1 MYNSLKLKVNFKIQ
15 LQEETGSERRTI
27 VHEFRRTSIFLS
39 RYRLVQLLKFVKE
52 QCTHMQKQYIYFTM
66 YKKFKKQFIIIYKT
80 FLYKCDAK
88 NTIEKFV
95 NPYLFAVRIRQSIS
109 CTKKNNMTQFLENKS

>member
-1 MYNSLKLKVNFKIQ
+1 MKQ
-15 LQEETGSERRTI
+15 L
-27 VHEFRRTSIFLS
+27 
-39 RYRLVQLLKFVKE
+39 
-52 QCTHMQKQYIYFTM
+52 
-66 YKKFKKQFIIIYKT
+66 
-80 FLYKCDAK
+80 LYKCDAK

>member
-1 MYNSLKLKVNFKIQ
+1 
-15 LQEETGSERRTI
+15 
-27 VHEFRRTSIFLS
+27 
-39 RYRLVQLLKFVKE
+39 
-52 QCTHMQKQYIYFTM
+52 M

-80 FLYKCDAK
+80 ILYKCDAK